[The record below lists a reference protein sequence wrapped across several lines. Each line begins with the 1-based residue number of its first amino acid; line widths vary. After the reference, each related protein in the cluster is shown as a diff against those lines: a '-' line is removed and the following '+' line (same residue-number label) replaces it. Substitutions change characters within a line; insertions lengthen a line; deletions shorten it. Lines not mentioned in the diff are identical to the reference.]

1 MLSNPAIPT
10 GYSCMCSGV
19 KKNDRIIISI
29 IPMILSDHSA
39 VSEST
44 KYAAIIKTI
53 PGSMAIIHDR

>member
-1 MLSNPAIPT
+1 
-10 GYSCMCSGV
+10 MCSGV